1 MYHKAM
7 KRIQSIDNSFGPGT
21 ASLQYSYLKKFFR
34 GHRALKKMRTSGP
47 LKTIVEAGLLA
58 TTQRVGTSPWLFGRW
73 HVLES

>member
-21 ASLQYSYLKKFFR
+21 ASLQYSYLEKFFR

-47 LKTIVEAGLLA
+47 LRTIMEAGLLA
-58 TTQRVGTSPWLFGRW
+58 TTKRVGTSP
-73 HVLES
+73 